1 MTPVATASPPKT
13 AFVLAG
19 GGSLGAVQ
27 VGMLRA
33 LLECGVEPD
42 MVVGSSVG
50 AINAAYFAGE
60 PTLEGVSK
68 LGRLWCGLKRSDI
81 FPWTWR
87 RLFGFIRGRGHLV
100 PSDGLRSLLDR
111 HLPYRDLKD
120 ALLPVHIVA
129 SDALTG
135 KAVVLSRGPVTQAI
149 LASTAIPAA
158 FAPVEIDG
166 RLLCDG
172 AIASNTPVSTAIAL
186 GARRLIVLP
195 TGFACAPDRAPSGAI
210 ASALH
215 AITLL
220 TASQLIAELER
231 IRDPTQYHILPTA
244 CPQGV
249 SPFDF
254 ARTPELIDQAHQ
266 RWIAAGGL
274 DSTDIPAALR
284 PHSHTEQ
291 TTFRGAVADW
301 VNRDHLQRRRNVG
314 RDAFIASGTGDRRE
328 NRLN

>member
-1 MTPVATASPPKT
+1 MIPAKPTSALKT
-13 AFVLAG
+13 ALVLAG

-33 LLECGVEPD
+33 LLESGVEPD

-50 AINAAYFAGE
+50 SINGAYFAGD
-60 PTLEGVSK
+60 PTLDGIAK
-68 LGRLWCGLKRSDI
+68 LERLWCGLKRRDI

-100 PSDGLRSLLDR
+100 TSDGLRRLLDS

-120 ALLPVHIVA
+120 AAMPVHIVA
-129 SDALTG
+129 SDVLSG

-172 AIASNTPVSTAIAL
+172 AVASNTPVTAAISL

-195 TGFACAPDRAPSGAI
+195 TGFACAPERPPSGAI

-220 TASQLIAELER
+220 TASQLVAELER
-231 IRDPTQYHILPTA
+231 IRQPTQYHILPTA
-244 CPQGV
+244 CPLGV

-254 ARTPELIDQAHQ
+254 ARTQELIDQAY
-266 RWIAAGGL
+266 RRTLSWISEGGL
-274 DSTDIPAALR
+274 DSNVIPDALR
-284 PHSHTEQ
+284 PHSHTEPAASRPALIRSSGGRSGRSAPVSPFNR
-291 TTFRGAVADW
+291 TAAAPSLKLAV
-301 VNRDHLQRRRNVG
+301 
-314 RDAFIASGTGDRRE
+314 
-328 NRLN
+328 

>member
-1 MTPVATASPPKT
+1 MPPVSNTSAPTTAL
-13 AFVLAG
+13 VLAG

-33 LLECGVEPD
+33 LVESGFRAD

-50 AINAAYFAGE
+50 AINGAYFAGD
-60 PTLEGVSK
+60 PTLAGISRLE
-68 LGRLWCGLKRSDI
+68 RLWCGLKRSDI

-87 RLFGFIRGRGHLV
+87 RLISFICGRGHLV
-100 PSDGLRSLLDR
+100 TSDGLRNILDR
-111 HLPYRDLKD
+111 HLPYRDMKD
-120 ALLPVHIVA
+120 AALPVHIVA

-158 FAPVEIDG
+158 FEPVEIDG

-172 AIASNTPVSTAIAL
+172 AIASNTPVTTAIAL

-195 TGFACAPDRAPSGAI
+195 TGFACAPERAPSGAI

-231 IRDPTQYHILPTA
+231 IREPTEYHILPTA
-244 CPQGV
+244 CPLGIT
-249 SPFDF
+249 PFDF
-254 ARTPELIDQAHQ
+254 ARTPELIDQAY
-266 RWIAAGGL
+266 RKTLGWIADGGL
-274 DSTDIPAALR
+274 EKSIIPDALR
-284 PHSHTEQ
+284 PHWHTSAGAPRRQ
-291 TTFRGAVADW
+291 RDWRGP
-301 VNRDHLQRRRNVG
+301 QRHIAQKAFMSSPQDG
-314 RDAFIASGTGDRRE
+314 RAAAI
-328 NRLN
+328 N